1 MALPF
6 LGNRTRTRSQ
16 IIAVDL
22 GTHTFKAVHIQQK
35 GGKLCLTDYAIEDS
49 PGRNGPV
56 TTQSLGDALNKV
68 IQPLG
73 GRAKQVAL
81 ALGAGETILR
91 HAELPLV
98 APGDMRTM
106 LKYNAKNYLQQDLS
120 DHVFDCYVVP
130 PRRGAKLELKP
141 GQKCRVLVG
150 GAPARLIND
159 ILASAKIAGVIP
171 EVVVPGL
178 VGPVNAFE
186 SAQPEPFAEKA
197 VALVDIGFQ
206 SSSIT
211 ILLKG
216 ELMLT
221 RVVGIGGDRLTSG
234 VAEALGIGYAEA
246 EGIKM
251 GLPQEVETALVAQL
265 SPLVRELRASID
277 YFEHQQDCSV
287 SEVFVSGGSSS
298 SDYILQFVQTE
309 LAVPCVTWNPATF
322 LTLNLPARKLSDM
335 EQAAPRLTTAIGAAL
350 AAL

>member
-1 MALPF
+1 
-6 LGNRTRTRSQ
+6 
-16 IIAVDL
+16 
-22 GTHTFKAVHIQQK
+22 
-35 GGKLCLTDYAIEDS
+35 
-49 PGRNGPV
+49 
-56 TTQSLGDALNKV
+56 
-68 IQPLG
+68 
-73 GRAKQVAL
+73 
-81 ALGAGETILR
+81 
-91 HAELPLV
+91 
-98 APGDMRTM
+98 
-106 LKYNAKNYLQQDLS
+106 
-120 DHVFDCYVVP
+120 
-130 PRRGAKLELKP
+130 
-141 GQKCRVLVG
+141 
-150 GAPARLIND
+150 
-159 ILASAKIAGVIP
+159 
-171 EVVVPGL
+171 
-178 VGPVNAFE
+178 
-186 SAQPEPFAEKA
+186 
-197 VALVDIGFQ
+197 
-206 SSSIT
+206 
-211 ILLKG
+211 LKG

-251 GLPQEVETALVAQL
+251 GLPQEVETTIVAQL